1 MFVVDSSVLATAADR
16 GDPGHEMC
24 RSQLETWRQQPTPW
38 YLTWPILFDFLRIV
52 SDPNVYRKPWT
63 IEQAWN
69 FVDAILASPNLT
81 VLTAGDRHQSIVE
94 ILLGDIPGLRG
105 ESMHEMQVVATML
118 EHGIKQIVTRDT
130 EFYRFSMLE
139 VRDPLQTKS

>member
-1 MFVVDSSVLATAADR
+1 MFVDDMFV
-16 GDPGHEMC
+16 GD
-24 RSQLETWRQQPTPW
+24 
-38 YLTWPILFDFLRIV
+38 I
-52 SDPNVYRKPWT
+52 
-63 IEQAWN
+63 

-81 VLTAGDRHQSIVE
+81 VLTAGDLHQSIVE
-94 ILLGDIPGLRG
+94 NLLGDIPGLRG